1 MKGFLGKGI
10 VSIAP
15 WMADKSALAYRDA
28 GNCTS
33 LIPSA
38 TTQEVNIPNM
48 RDASGGNDEGLERL
62 QDATLA
68 LVLTSLFKENE
79 EIAHRA
85 TSTSITTS
93 LGVTDEA
100 HKATPGR
107 RVRTNFLVDTSL
119 TVTVTDGAEEDPET
133 YVAGTDYIVAPT
145 GLIIPEGSS
154 IPANSTVSI
163 SYTRV
168 SQYVLEALVNTGG
181 YYAVQLEGYNEYS
194 GEYEG
199 WEWHKVRFGI
209 LQNFN
214 LIANEHSP
222 MNLNGRVFRDDTIVT
237 PGASKYYRVW
247 RPNVD

>member
-15 WMADKSALAYRDA
+15 WLADKSALVYRDA

-33 LIPSA
+33 LIPGA

-48 RDASGGNDEGLERL
+48 RDAAGGNDEGLERL

-93 LGVTDEA
+93 LAVTDEA

-107 RVRTNFLVDTSL
+107 RVRTNYLIDTAL
-119 TVTVTDGAEEDPET
+119 TVTVTDGTDP
-133 YVAGTDYIVAPT
+133 YVANTDYIVTPT
-145 GLIIPEGSS
+145 GLIIPEGSD
-154 IPANSTVSI
+154 IAANSDIEI

-222 MNLNGRVFRDDTIVT
+222 LNLNGRVFRDDTIVT
-237 PGASKYYRVW
+237 PGASKYYRIW